1 MKNKIIYYLIP
12 GVIIIFGIVIGMSS
26 YGNENTEQMPPKS
39 MVLPFPV
46 VKVMQQTTTSFQK
59 FPATIEGEVNSEV
72 RPKVT
77 GYIQDVLVDEGQI
90 VKQGQLLFKL
100 ETQSLSQDAAAAKAN
115 VNTAQLAVNKL
126 IPLVK
131 KNIISNIQL
140 ETAKAQLE
148 QAKSAYNSVIATINY
163 ANVKS
168 PVNGV
173 VGSIN
178 YRKGALVSASNSL
191 PLTNV
196 SSIKNVYAYFSMNEK
211 AFIEFIENAEGT
223 TIEQKIKALP
233 KVQLQLAN
241 GKVYEQEGTIETITG
256 DINQQTGSVTFR
268 AKFNNDAGL
277 LRNGSSGTISVP
289 KIYKNALV
297 VPSESTFE
305 NQGKKFVYTVQGDSL
320 VNSAITISDTSD
332 KLYII
337 ESGLQEG
344 TIILAKGVGKVRPG
358 MKIAPVLTPLDSITN
373 SFQTVFK

>member
-12 GVIIIFGIVIGMSS
+12 GVIIILGIVISISS
-26 YGNENTEQMPPKS
+26 YGSENTKQAAPKS

-46 VKVMQQTTTSFQK
+46 VKVVQQNTTSFQK
-59 FPATIEGEVNSEV
+59 FPASIEGEINSEV

-77 GYIQDVLVDEGQI
+77 GYIQDVLVDEGDI

-126 IPLVK
+126 IPLVE

-191 PLTNV
+191 PLTSV
-196 SSIKNVYAYFSMNEK
+196 SSIENVYAYFSMNEK
-211 AFIEFIENAEGT
+211 AFIEFIQNAEGK
-223 TIEQKIKALP
+223 TIEEKIKALP
-233 KVQLQLAN
+233 KVQLELAN
-241 GKVYEQEGTIETITG
+241 GKVYEQDGIIETITG

-268 AKFNNDAGL
+268 AKFNNEAGL

-297 VPSESTFE
+297 IPAESTFE

-320 VNSAITISDTSD
+320 VNTSISVLDSSD

-344 TIILAKGVGKVRPG
+344 TIILAKGVGKVKPG
-358 MKIAPVLTPLDSITN
+358 MKIAPILTPLDSITN

>member
-12 GVIIIFGIVIGMSS
+12 GVIIILGIVISISS
-26 YGNENTEQMPPKS
+26 YGSENTKQAAPKS

-46 VKVMQQTTTSFQK
+46 VKVVQQNTTSFQK
-59 FPATIEGEVNSEV
+59 FPASIEGEINSEV

-77 GYIQDVLVDEGQI
+77 GYIQDVLVDEGDI

-126 IPLVK
+126 IPLVE

-148 QAKSAYNSVIATINY
+148 QAKSTYNSVIATINY

-191 PLTNV
+191 PLTSV

-211 AFIEFIENAEGT
+211 AFIEFIQNAEGK
-223 TIEQKIKALP
+223 TIEEKIKALP
-233 KVQLQLAN
+233 KVQLELAN
-241 GKVYEQEGTIETITG
+241 GKVYEQDGIIETITG

-268 AKFNNDAGL
+268 AKFSNEAGL

-297 VPSESTFE
+297 IPAESTFE

-344 TIILAKGVGKVRPG
+344 TIILAKGVGKVKPG
-358 MKIAPVLTPLDSITN
+358 MKIAPILTPLDSITN